1 MNLSQHLISAGLAA
15 AERLLGDS
23 VSQMVNCRDIGKLVE
38 FFH

>member
-1 MNLSQHLISAGLAA
+1 MNLSQHRISAGLAA

-38 FFH
+38 FF